1 MRTLLSASHVDILQ
15 RVVVS
20 TAELGTGNGVNTSH
34 PLSNVLSYIS
44 EFLVALVQSMSGLKK
59 PILIYLSKFV
69 LFLLK
74 VLHFLKKIYNHTWKF
89 WTYSIL

>member
-1 MRTLLSASHVDILQ
+1 M
-15 RVVVS
+15 VS

-34 PLSNVLSYIS
+34 PLSNILSYIL
-44 EFLVALVQSMSGLKK
+44 ECLVALVQSISVLKK

-74 VLHFLKKIYNHTWKF
+74 VLHFYKKYIITPENSGHIPYYRH
-89 WTYSIL
+89 ICL